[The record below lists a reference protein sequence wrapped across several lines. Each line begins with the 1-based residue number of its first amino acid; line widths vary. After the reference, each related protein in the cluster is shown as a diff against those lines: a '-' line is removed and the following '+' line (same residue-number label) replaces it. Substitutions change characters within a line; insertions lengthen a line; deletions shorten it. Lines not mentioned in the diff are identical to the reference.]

1 MADLPENDDLE
12 LDNDLDADEAP
23 DHEQEAPD
31 QDAEAEESDEDD
43 LIIEGE
49 EDSPSSGDRDTGL
62 VRDLRARLREQAEEL
77 KRFKATAP
85 KIDPGPEPTLEDHN
99 YDADAYKVALLKWHE
114 DSKEVNQTKASQQD
128 QVKRIADEAE
138 ADRQEYQRQQS
149 QLKVPGFELAEA
161 RVMEKLDDG
170 QQAALL
176 FAAKNKAAV
185 VAALGK
191 YPKRLEALA
200 SITNPFKLA
209 VAVADLERNLKV
221 QPRRKAPEPEEKQR
235 GSAPLSQS
243 AKAKELDRLM
253 AKAARG
259 GDVTD
264 TLKRIRELRA

>member
-1 MADLPENDDLE
+1 MADLPENDELELNEDLE
-12 LDNDLDADEAP
+12 ADEA
-23 DHEQEAPD
+23 DDQEAGTAD
-31 QDAEAEESDEDD
+31 QTDEAEESEEDD

-62 VRDLRARLREQAEEL
+62 VRDLRARLREQAEKL
-77 KRFKATAP
+77 KRLEASTP
-85 KIDPGPEPTLEDHN
+85 KVDPGPKPTLEDHN
-99 YDADAYKVALLKWHE
+99 YDADAFEAALLKWHE
-114 DSKEVNQTKASQQD
+114 DSAKVNKTKASQQD
-128 QVKRIADEAE
+128 EVERFRTEVE
-138 ADRQEYQRQQS
+138 EHRSTYQRQQAD
-149 QLKVPGFELAEA
+149 LKVPGFELAEA
-161 RVMEKLDDG
+161 RVLESLSEP

-176 FAAKNKAAV
+176 LAAKNKAAV

-200 SITNPFKLA
+200 KIHNPITLA

-235 GSAPLSQS
+235 GSAPLSQT